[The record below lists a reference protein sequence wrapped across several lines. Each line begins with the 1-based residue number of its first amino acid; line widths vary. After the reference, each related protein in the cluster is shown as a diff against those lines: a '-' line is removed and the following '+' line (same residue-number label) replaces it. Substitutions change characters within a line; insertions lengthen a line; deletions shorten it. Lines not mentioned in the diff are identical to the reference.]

1 MPKICCPDTHTI
13 NTVSPQLLFCKNIPW
28 VPKRKEIMILKNV
41 HGIFKGKENMKLKQE
56 ACRPDSSVFRIDF
69 LATKKVTKSQFKHC
83 SKSLIW
89 PLGSHSWSLFAQIH
103 MKSLPKVNQVKLEL
117 IQTLLKII
125 HLASITSYMVIIC
138 PNSHDKLTKIK
149 IWSSW
154 SRFEHCS
161 ELLI

>member
-1 MPKICCPDTHTI
+1 MLP
-13 NTVSPQLLFCKNIPW
+13 TVSPQLLFCKNISW

-69 LATKKVTKSQFKHC
+69 LATKKVNKRQFKHC

-103 MKSLPKVNQVKLEL
+103 MKSLPKVKSGQIGVDSNIAQNH
-117 IQTLLKII
+117 TS
-125 HLASITSYMVIIC
+125 SIYDVIYGHYL
-138 PNSHDKLTKIK
+138 PQFT
-149 IWSSW
+149 
-154 SRFEHCS
+154 
-161 ELLI
+161 